1 VRDISGKIETF
12 KVGSYL
18 TQPVAINDCGE
29 IVGIYQDVAGVSRG
43 FIRSSNGEITTFN
56 PGGDAGLTIVEGIN
70 DRGMVTGFYQTERPV
85 GTITNFLRY
94 PDGHIVTFRVD
105 VASVSYP
112 SAINGEGEITGF
124 YVSNATQSGGFL
136 RSRDGHITTFEYAA
150 GIQPLSIHDSGTTAG
165 DYDSPTGPQG
175 FIRSADG
182 KVTTF
187 TVPGYLVPAN
197 VCINRWDE
205 VTGTYAVQ
213 GPFGEGFVRF
223 PDGKIE
229 EFQAPGASATYS
241 MGIDDFGVVT
251 GYFTP
256 ASTVATGFLRIP

>member
-1 VRDISGKIETF
+1 
-12 KVGSYL
+12 
-18 TQPVAINDCGE
+18 
-29 IVGIYQDVAGVSRG
+29 
-43 FIRSSNGEITTFN
+43 
-56 PGGDAGLTIVEGIN
+56 
-70 DRGMVTGFYQTERPV
+70 
-85 GTITNFLRY
+85 
-94 PDGHIVTFRVD
+94 
-105 VASVSYP
+105 
-112 SAINGEGEITGF
+112 
-124 YVSNATQSGGFL
+124 
-136 RSRDGHITTFEYAA
+136 
-150 GIQPLSIHDSGTTAG
+150 LSIHDSGTTAG

-229 EFQAPGASATYS
+229 EFQAPGATATYS

>member
-1 VRDISGKIETF
+1 MRDISGKIETF
-12 KVGSYL
+12 KVSSYL
-18 TQPVAINDCGE
+18 TQPVAINGCGE

-43 FIRSSNGEITTFN
+43 FIRSSKGEITTFS
-56 PGGDAGLTIVEGIN
+56 PGGDV
-70 DRGMVTGFYQTERPV
+70 R
-85 GTITNFLRY
+85 TITNFLRY
-94 PDGHIVTFRVD
+94 PGEHIVTSVD

-112 SAINGEGEITGF
+112 SAINGEGEIPGF
-124 YVSNATQSGGFL
+124 WVSHATQRDAFW
-136 RSRDGHITTFEYAA
+136 RSRNGHITTFEYAA

-175 FIRSADG
+175 IIRSADG
-182 KVTTF
+182 KVATF

-229 EFQAPGASATYS
+229 EFQAPGATATYS